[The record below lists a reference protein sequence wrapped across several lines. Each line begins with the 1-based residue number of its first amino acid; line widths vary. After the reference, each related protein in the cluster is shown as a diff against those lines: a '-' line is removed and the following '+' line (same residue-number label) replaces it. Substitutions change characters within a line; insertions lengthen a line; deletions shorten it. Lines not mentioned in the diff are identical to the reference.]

1 MSATDAIL
9 YCRGP
14 QLDYSEN
21 YNEDKLVSWL
31 EANLPSMRKIGDHF
45 KPYKP
50 HRTVPN
56 SLNTS

>member
-14 QLDYSEN
+14 QLDSSEN